1 MAFKQLQTQL
11 SSDKHGPYLKPS
23 SVHTPGLWVKVE
35 LAARECH
42 HDIQMVHRDAR
53 RPALINMDNPRIACE
68 KAQQLDSSF
77 PLMSIYGF
85 QTHCDLLQLAPVRWE
100 YRGFVWNPWMW
111 CKAHISEKLL
121 ICFRFFT
128 LDRSTWLS
136 VLNRWRFDMFWL
148 SPNFRCNDPNCG
160 PQKLPTPRAVL
171 CGGVH
176 LGTDAKAVAG
186 KPRPLLTMGFSKIG
200 GLGKWIWWDK
210 CGGCTQLV
218 LLNLMFMGYIYI
230 YSI

>member
-1 MAFKQLQTQL
+1 MSNPMAFKQLQTQL

-100 YRGFVWNPWMW
+100 YIGFVWNPWM
-111 CKAHISEKLL
+111 
-121 ICFRFFT
+121 
-128 LDRSTWLS
+128 
-136 VLNRWRFDMFWL
+136 
-148 SPNFRCNDPNCG
+148 
-160 PQKLPTPRAVL
+160 
-171 CGGVH
+171 
-176 LGTDAKAVAG
+176 
-186 KPRPLLTMGFSKIG
+186 
-200 GLGKWIWWDK
+200 
-210 CGGCTQLV
+210 
-218 LLNLMFMGYIYI
+218 
-230 YSI
+230 